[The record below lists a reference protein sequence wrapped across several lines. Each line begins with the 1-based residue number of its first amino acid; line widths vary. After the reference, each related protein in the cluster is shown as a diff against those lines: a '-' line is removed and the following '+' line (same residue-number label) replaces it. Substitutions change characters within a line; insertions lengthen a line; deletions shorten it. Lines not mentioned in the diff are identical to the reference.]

1 MAQRGGLRLIA
12 RRARDELLAA
22 GARPRRD
29 MLTGPEALTPA
40 EHRIAALAAAGHT
53 NREIAEQLYITLRT
67 VETHL
72 THTFQKLQITT
83 RAQLAD
89 SMTTAGT

>member
-1 MAQRGGLRLIA
+1 
-12 RRARDELLAA
+12 
-22 GARPRRD
+22 

-72 THTFQKLQITT
+72 THAFQKLQITT

-89 SMTTAGT
+89 SMTRAGTLTPATRDHQRPRGAQPDRAHPH